1 VIVKGV
7 GNYGD
12 RSQSSSDEWV
22 SFASTMAASVVANL
36 LIDPVIF
43 QEWLHYNQGKCYY
56 WKRFPSIAPF
66 LLVLYAA
73 VFSVVTP
80 RH

>member
-1 VIVKGV
+1 VKGV
-7 GNYGD
+7 ANYGD
-12 RSQSSSDEWV
+12 HSQSSSDEWV

-43 QEWLHYNQGKCYY
+43 QEWPHYNQGKCYY
-56 WKRFPSIAPF
+56 WKRFRLIAPF